1 MAVSEQSIETI
12 PEVLSVKTG
21 VLQHKTNGHAKSMIS
36 TKAPAMKIP
45 LLDLTRKF
53 HAIERDLRRQW
64 EQILSTMHLLN
75 GANLQAFETEFA
87 DYCGVRHAIGVA
99 CGTDAICLSLR
110 AVNILPGD
118 EVILA
123 AHAPAPVI
131 EPIISLGAIPVLVD
145 KAVGDYGPDLDGLKA
160 AIGEKTKAI
169 IVVHFVGLPC
179 AMDEINR
186 IAAARAIAVVEDAS
200 QAQGATYKAKRAA
213 GLGTIT
219 PMSLGPVK
227 NLACYGDGG
236 VVLLNDD
243 GLADSVRLQRV
254 HGQAEKYDHK
264 LYGWN
269 SRLDELQ
276 AAVLRLKLPTLDQD
290 NRRRRAIAAEYSRQF
305 RDLPLSTP
313 PTFAERQS
321 VYHQY
326 VIEAPSVRDK
336 LKRFLE
342 SHGIGTGIYYPLPLH
357 QHEAWRA
364 RGLPSYRLPESER
377 YGRENLALP
386 VFAEM
391 TDAEVAYVVERVRE
405 FFISRD

>member
-1 MAVSEQSIETI
+1 MAMSEQSIETI
-12 PEVLSVKTG
+12 SEVLSVKTG
-21 VLQHKTNGHAKSMIS
+21 VLPQTTNGRAKSTTS

-53 HAIERDLRRQW
+53 RAIEGELCRQW
-64 EQILSTMHLLN
+64 EQILSTMRLLN
-75 GANLQAFETEFA
+75 GVNLHGFEKEFA
-87 DYCGVRHAIGVA
+87 EYCGVKHAIGVA

-110 AVNILPGD
+110 ALNIAPGD
-118 EVILA
+118 EVILS

-131 EPIISLGAIPVLVD
+131 EPIISMGAVPVLID
-145 KAVGDYGPDLDGLKA
+145 KAIADYGPDLDSLKT
-160 AIGEKTKAI
+160 AITKKTKALI
-169 IVVHFVGLPC
+169 AVHFLGLPC
-179 AMDEINR
+179 AMDEVTQ
-186 IAAARAIAVVEDAS
+186 IAAERAIAVIEDAS
-200 QAQGATYKAKRAA
+200 QAQGATYKGKRAA
-213 GLGTIT
+213 GLGSIT

-236 VVLLNDD
+236 VVLVNDD
-243 GLADSVRLQRV
+243 DLANLVRLHRV

-290 NRRRRAIAAEYSRQF
+290 NQRRREIATEYTRRF
-305 RDLPLSTP
+305 RDLPVTPP
-313 PTFAERQS
+313 PTFEERQS

-326 VIEAPSVRDK
+326 VIETCERDA
-336 LKRFLE
+336 LRRFLE
-342 SHGIGTGIYYPLPLH
+342 INGVGTGIYYPLPLH
-357 QHEAWRA
+357 QHEAWGA
-364 RGLPSYRLPESER
+364 HGLPSYRLPESER

-386 VFAEM
+386 MFAEM
-391 TDAEVAYVVERVRE
+391 TDEEVAYVVDRVRE